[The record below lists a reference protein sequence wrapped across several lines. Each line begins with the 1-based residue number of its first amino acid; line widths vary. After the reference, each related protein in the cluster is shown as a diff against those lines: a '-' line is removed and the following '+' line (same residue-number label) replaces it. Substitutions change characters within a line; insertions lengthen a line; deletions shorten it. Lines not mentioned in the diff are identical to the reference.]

1 MALALNPDHPPMG
14 KPVQV
19 LLVEDNPADVSLLEK
34 ILENSQYPVRLNVVQ
49 DGEEALAYLR
59 HQGPYR
65 DAPHPGLILLDLKLP
80 RKSGHEVLEEMQ
92 RSTHLRSIPTV
103 VLTQSKQGGDWR
115 RAHEAHVGA
124 YLLKPKDWFH
134 YAGLLKYLEE
144 NWFRGIQQAMA
155 WENPETEG
163 EPS

>member
-1 MALALNPDHPPMG
+1 MTLALKNDHLPTR

-19 LLVEDNPADVSLLEK
+19 LLVEDNPEDVTLLEK

-49 DGEEALAYLR
+49 DGVEALAYLR
-59 HQGPYR
+59 RQGPYR
-65 DAPHPGLILLDLKLP
+65 DSPPPGLILLDLILP

-92 RSTHLRSIPTV
+92 RSMVLRSIPTV
-103 VLTQSKQGGDWR
+103 VLTQSKRDADWR
-115 RAHEAHVGA
+115 RAHEARAGA
-124 YLLKPKDWFH
+124 YVLKPKDWSH

-144 NWFRGIQQAMA
+144 NWFQGLQQPKI

-163 EPS
+163 ELS